1 MCLKGGVDAPKVF
14 HRFKQ
19 VDAPERGLSYIAD
32 EEAYDAISFIP
43 NKDIKFAG
51 FSVYQVFQDNGES
64 VDFKCLYKIKLGAD
78 SWPEKMMEFK
88 IGDVDVNTKMV
99 DIMLPA
105 EILVQKGK
113 QIVIGVRF
121 IAGEDFFCKTYL
133 GYGGEDYKR
142 IKHNEECIFDVLE
155 TEDCTKGETDVTF
168 GQIPRIHYF
177 DSK

>member
-1 MCLKGGVDAPKVF
+1 
-14 HRFKQ
+14 
-19 VDAPERGLSYIAD
+19 
-32 EEAYDAISFIP
+32 
-43 NKDIKFAG
+43 
-51 FSVYQVFQDNGES
+51 
-64 VDFKCLYKIKLGAD
+64 
-78 SWPEKMMEFK
+78 MEFK

-142 IKHNEECIFDVLE
+142 IKHNEECIFDVQE

-168 GQIPRIHYF
+168 GQIPRLHYF